1 MPVPFEA
8 KDFCSTVGFQF
19 AQLFEQALGAFLLGI
34 ELGNERVVFDFLLHF
49 AILCGEV
56 GVLVFHFA
64 AVHFSDLPEFSQF
77 FILSLFELQPARHPP
92 AMRTA
97 MRAMKI
103 CVSVFIV
110 VCGFVVGKLRRGN
123 ACL

>member
-1 MPVPFEA
+1 MVEPLERVDLADIVAQDGTNRCQFLFEA

-19 AQLFEQALGAFLLGI
+19 TQLFEQALGAFLLGI

-56 GVLVFHFA
+56 GVLVLHFA

-77 FILSLFELQPARHPP
+77 FILFAL
-92 AMRTA
+92 
-97 MRAMKI
+97 
-103 CVSVFIV
+103 
-110 VCGFVVGKLRRGN
+110 
-123 ACL
+123 